1 MPVSYLL
8 KSLSDEELEKRL
20 IEDPGIA
27 EIVEEEEAKHYIYAE
42 CEFSL
47 HTFIEH
53 AWPVVE
59 PGRNFVG
66 NWHIDSICRHLEAVT
81 RGEIL
86 RLVINVPPRSSKST
100 VVSVMWPVW
109 VWLQDPSRRFISGSH
124 NVSLA
129 TRDNMK
135 SRRLINSPWFQRG
148 WADRFQF
155 AGDQNQKIKYENNKT
170 GARVCFGMGSGVTG
184 EGGDILIIDD
194 PHNAKSAMF
203 STIERQGAI
212 DMFDQ
217 ELSTRLNNPDKSAI
231 VIIMQRL
238 HDDDLAGHVLKTG
251 QYEHLCLPMEYEPAR
266 RCITC
271 LGEQDPRTVD
281 GELLCSERFPP
292 AWVEEQKRVLGTYG
306 TSGQLQQSP
315 VPAGG
320 GIIKLDWFKQYHVL
334 PDRKYRVEVIQC
346 WDTAQKA
353 NELLNCPWVC
363 GTWVRTHDAYYLADV
378 YREWMEY
385 PQGKRM
391 VKSLADKWEPNAIVI
406 EDKSTGSSLLQEGDY
421 FGTLPMVPFEPEGDK
436 ITRLSVESPTIEA
449 GNVFLPESAP
459 WLPDFL
465 LEIGTFPL
473 SATMDQAD
481 MLSMALRYFRTRIV
495 DFDFESTGKRRV
507 TSSMSNF

>member
-1 MPVSYLL
+1 MQLL
-8 KSLSDEELEKRL
+8 ELSPQILNNHSPDEWVKMALHRLE
-20 IEDPGIA
+20 IEIQ
-27 EIVEEEEAKHYIYAE
+27 ETYAE
-42 CEFSL
+42 CESSL
-47 HTFIEH
+47 RTFIEH

-59 PGRNFVG
+59 PGRHFVG

-170 GARVCFGMGSGVTG
+170 GARICFGMGSGVTG

-203 STIERQGAI
+203 STLERQGAI

-238 HDDDLAGHVLKTG
+238 HDEDLAGHVLKTG
-251 QYEHLCLPMEYEPAR
+251 KYEHLCLPMEYEPAR
-266 RCITC
+266 KCITC

-281 GELLCSERFPP
+281 GELLCSERFPI

-306 TSGQLQQSP
+306 ASGQLQQSP

-320 GIIKLDWFKQYHVL
+320 GIVKLDWFQRYNEL
-334 PDRKYRVEVIQC
+334 PVKEQWAQVVQF

-363 GTWVRTHDAYYLADV
+363 GTWVRCKNGRLYLVDV
-378 YREWMEY
+378 YREWMDY
-385 PQGKRM
+385 PRGKRM
-391 VKSLADKWEPNAIVI
+391 AKSLAEKYNPHAIVV
-406 EDKSTGSSLLQEGDY
+406 EDKSTGSSLIQELKKETK
-421 FGTLPMVPFEPEGDK
+421 FSVIPFEPEGDK
-436 ITRLSVESPTIEA
+436 VTRLSSESPAIES
-449 GNVFLPESAP
+449 GKVYIPEVAP
-459 WLPDFL
+459 WLIEFES
-465 LEIGTFPL
+465 EIGSFPL

-481 MLSMALRYFRTRIV
+481 MLSMALKYFHTKKLSLAEVLAGR
-495 DFDFESTGKRRV
+495 K
-507 TSSMSNF
+507 